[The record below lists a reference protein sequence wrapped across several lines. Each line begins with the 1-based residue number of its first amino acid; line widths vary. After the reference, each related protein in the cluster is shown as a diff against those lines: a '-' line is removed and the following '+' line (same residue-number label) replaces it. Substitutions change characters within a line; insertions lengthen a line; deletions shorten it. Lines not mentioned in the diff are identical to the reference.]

1 MPFGALFVII
11 KIIMILVYLLKNFIV
26 DVFLF
31 FKHWYW
37 DGFHFIYGKALGIIR
52 NLEKSLAIRINL
64 RFLFQPLYQ
73 EYNIYGYVLGFL
85 FRLFRILFGGLGYL
99 LIMIFFLIVYLIW
112 AFFPIFVVYKT
123 LNRQF

>member
-1 MPFGALFVII
+1 MPFEALFVII
-11 KIIMILVYLLKNFIV
+11 EVIMILVYSLKNFIL
-26 DVFLF
+26 DILLF

-52 NLEKSLAIRINL
+52 GLERSLAIRINL

-99 LIMIFFLIVYLIW
+99 LIMAFFLLVYLLW
-112 AFFPIFVVYKT
+112 AVFPIFAVYKI
-123 LNRQF
+123 FK